1 MIAAPVPAVAAG
13 PKPAAPHVFTV
24 AKMLYGEG
32 DYAGA
37 LAAFAEALALA
48 PDDPYIR
55 IEHAQVLARLAQAAR
70 SPRARGEQLQRA
82 VAEAE
87 RARRAAPEN
96 VDVLRALGG
105 IYLEVADGDPAA
117 LTAAQEAFEAVRR
130 QQPTDIQAL
139 AALGRIYLDRGEPAR
154 AAELYRELAGQTPN
168 NRLASTFLVEALVK
182 ADQRAEAEKVLADLL
197 AAEPDA
203 IETRLMLAELQSE
216 RADHRA
222 ALATLLAAPPELRDE
237 PRLKR
242 QLASELYLTGD
253 LDAALATTESLLAA
267 QPDNQFLALLRA
279 LVLSAQG
286 QSEEAL
292 ATVATLRARDPE
304 DAALAGTEARLL
316 QRLGRTDEA
325 ARALGALASRLES
338 KGKTASAAEV
348 RLELAR
354 LLFEARRFAEAAAA
368 VRPLTSGAS
377 GTFGSG
383 SATDPAIPAIAGQ
396 AALVEADALLALGRH
411 GEALDL
417 LVRQPAS
424 PLVAA
429 KRAEALFR
437 AGREEEARREVD
449 GLAASGQPQAV
460 LSVVQVYQRLE
471 RYDDSIPLLERLVGR
486 EPRLATASFLL
497 GAAYERTGR
506 REQAVAAFRRVLE
519 VEPDFHAALNY
530 LGYMWAER
538 GENLEEA
545 LALVGRAVALDP
557 DNGAYV
563 DSLGWANF
571 QLGRHDEARTL
582 LERAVRLEPDDP
594 TVHEHL
600 GDVYRALGQTER
612 AREVYRRA
620 LELASRGDDANADGE
635 ADEADAAAQVRQK
648 LDDLDDLNGG
658 GGSR

>member
-1 MIAAPVPAVAAG
+1 MAVTVAAPVGAG
-13 PKPAAPHVFTV
+13 PAPAAPHAFTV
-24 AKMLYGEG
+24 AKMLSGEG

-55 IEHAQVLARLAQAAR
+55 IEHAQLLARLAQVAR
-70 SPRARGEQLQRA
+70 SPRARAEQLQRA
-82 VAEAE
+82 AAEAE
-87 RARRAAPEN
+87 RARRSAPDN

-105 IYLEVADGDPAA
+105 IYLELAEGDAAA

-130 QQPTDIQAL
+130 HQPADIQAL

-154 AAELYRELAGQTPN
+154 AAELYRELVVQTPN
-168 NRLASTFLVEALVK
+168 NRLAYTFLVEALVK
-182 ADQRAEAEKVLADLL
+182 ADQRAEAEKVLGELL
-197 AAEPDA
+197 AADPDST
-203 IETRLMLAELQSE
+203 ETRLMLAELQSE
-216 RADHRA
+216 RGDHRA

-253 LDAALATTESLLAA
+253 LDAALATAESLLAA
-267 QPDNQFLALLRA
+267 QPDNQFLSLLRA

-286 QSEEAL
+286 QSEQAL
-292 ATVATLRARDPE
+292 GSVAALRARDPE
-304 DAALAGTEARLL
+304 DASLAGTEARLL

-325 ARALGALASRLES
+325 ARTLSDLAARLERQ
-338 KGKTASAAEV
+338 GKAAPAAEI

-354 LLFEARRFAEAAAA
+354 LLFEARRFGEVLAA
-368 VRPLTSGAS
+368 VRPL
-377 GTFGSG
+377 
-383 SATDPAIPAIAGQ
+383 AGGEAADLADRTITAQ
-396 AALVEADALLALGRH
+396 AVLLEADALLELGRH
-411 GEALDL
+411 GDALDL
-417 LVRQPAS
+417 LARQTPS
-424 PLVAA
+424 PLVTA

-437 AGREEEARREVD
+437 AGREAEARREVE
-449 GLAASGQPQAV
+449 GLATSEQPQAV
-460 LSVVQVYQRLE
+460 LSAVQAYQRLE
-471 RYDDSIPLLERLVGR
+471 RYDESIPLLERLVGR

-506 REQAVAAFRRVLE
+506 REQAVAAFRRALD

-545 LALVGRAVALDP
+545 LALVRRAVALDP

-563 DSLGWANF
+563 DSLGWAHF
-571 QLGRHDEARTL
+571 QLGRHDEARAL
-582 LERAVRLEPDDP
+582 LERAARLEPEDP

-620 LELASRGDDANADGE
+620 LELAGRDDQD
-635 ADEADAAAQVRQK
+635 DEDDTAEQVRQK
-648 LDDLDDLNGG
+648 LDDLDDLDDRDDRDDRDG